1 MDVSPKK
8 SLILKFP
15 EEDIVSKELQS
26 HFIRG
31 YFDGDGSLLHSKTS
45 KKSVGCYETFCFSF
59 VGTKEFLEGV
69 QKVLNINNK
78 IFHDSRKDL
87 EINTWVLNIRGN
99 RQAIEVGKFLYENA
113 TIYLPRKHKIFQTL
127 LNNY

>member
-1 MDVSPKK
+1 MMGDLISNGCVPKK

-45 KKSVGCYETFCFSF
+45 KKIS
-59 VGTKEFLEGV
+59 
-69 QKVLNINNK
+69 
-78 IFHDSRKDL
+78 
-87 EINTWVLNIRGN
+87 W
-99 RQAIEVGKFLYENA
+99 
-113 TIYLPRKHKIFQTL
+113 L
-127 LNNY
+127 L